1 VPDVTGFRAKMGVIV
16 PSTNTV
22 VEADFNDMR
31 IPGVTFH
38 AGRMYIERPALDSD
52 ETFEDLLKQLRAS
65 IATAIR
71 DVMTCKPDYMV
82 MGMSAETFW
91 GGLEGN
97 RRFAE
102 RVRGLSGGLGVSTG
116 ADACRAALEIFKAKH
131 ISVLSPYQPIMRE
144 QIIKYFEDWGF
155 KVIRYKA
162 LKCPSATAIA
172 EVRPEDL
179 RPVLKELDGHDV
191 DAIVQCGTNLS
202 MVKLAAEAE
211 GWLGKPVIAINTATL
226 WHAYRAKGFTD
237 KLYGFG
243 SLLSDH

>member
-1 VPDVTGFRAKMGVIV
+1 MPDVTGFRAKMGVII

-22 VEADFNDMR
+22 VESNFNDMR

-38 AGRMYIERPALDSD
+38 AGRMYIERPALDSN

-71 DVMTCKPDYMV
+71 DVMTCQPDYMV

-97 RRFAE
+97 RQFTE
-102 RVRGLSGGLGVSTG
+102 RVRKLSGGLGVSTG
-116 ADACRAALEIFKAKH
+116 ADACRAALEIYKCKR

-144 QIIKYFEDWGF
+144 QIIKYFEDCGF
-155 KVIRYKA
+155 KVVKYKD

-172 EVRPEDL
+172 EVRPEEL
-179 RPVLKELDGHDV
+179 RPELRELDGPEV
-191 DAIVQCGTNLS
+191 EGIVQCGTNLS
-202 MVKLAAEAE
+202 MVELAAEAE
-211 GWLGKPVIAINTATL
+211 NWLGKPVIAINTATL
-226 WHAYRAKGFTD
+226 WHAYRANGFLD

-243 SLLSDH
+243 SLLERF